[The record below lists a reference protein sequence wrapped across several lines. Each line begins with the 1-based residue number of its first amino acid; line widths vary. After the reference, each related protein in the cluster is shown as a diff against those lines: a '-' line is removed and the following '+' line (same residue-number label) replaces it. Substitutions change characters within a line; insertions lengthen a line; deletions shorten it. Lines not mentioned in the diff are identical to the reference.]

1 VNRPEPALDTREG
14 ADPDPALGETLRA
27 ALAGFPSLRLAI
39 VYGSVARQRARA
51 DSDLDLAVL
60 ADRPLSAEQRIAI
73 IEAVSQATGRPVDLV
88 DLATAGEPTLGQVV
102 RHGWRVL
109 GSSQAHGALIFR
121 HLVDQSDFVP
131 LRNRILDERRRA
143 WTGT

>member
-1 VNRPEPALDTREG
+1 MNRPEPALDTREG

-51 DSDLDLAVL
+51 DSDLDMAVL

-73 IEAVSQATGRPVDLV
+73 IEAVSQATRRPVDMV
-88 DLATAGEPTLGQVV
+88 DLLVERYGGWLAVMGAQRFRIRNFGVVPSV
-102 RHGWRVL
+102 RHGL
-109 GSSQAHGALIFR
+109 
-121 HLVDQSDFVP
+121 
-131 LRNRILDERRRA
+131 
-143 WTGT
+143 